1 MTKIF
6 FIFILSV
13 SFLVGCSA
21 NFLKELASKNS
32 DDAIIYDAQVAVN
45 EQNYDLAINLLTVKL
60 SAVGQAKVEARE
72 TLASAYA
79 GKCGLNFIDFVDG
92 LANASS
98 GSAFILVSSPFVG
111 KVVQPNYCLQSLQT
125 LDLIG
130 STATRTT
137 DQNAFASVVGM
148 VLMGSAT
155 RLYTDNN
162 PTDGD
167 GVQDVADISCTLTDA
182 QIDNV
187 VLGYG
192 YMAKNFSAL
201 TTDQIGSS
209 SGDAISDSIDACTAA
224 AGSSCEI
231 TDPAAITDDLRKTMR
246 DLLNTVDYGVGTVD
260 GSNPLLIPGACLPI

>member
-1 MTKIF
+1 MIKILLVLF
-6 FIFILSV
+6 YSI

-21 NFLKELASKNS
+21 NFLNELADKNS
-32 DDAIIYDAQVAVN
+32 DDAIIYDAQKAVN
-45 EQNYDLAINLLTVKL
+45 EQSYDIAIDLLTVKL
-60 SAVGQAKVEARE
+60 SAAGQAKVPARE

-79 GKCGLNFIDFVDG
+79 GKCGLNFISFVDG
-92 LANASS
+92 LANANS

-111 KVVQPNYCLQSLQT
+111 LPVQPNFCLQSLQT

-130 STATRTT
+130 PTESRTT

-148 VLMGSAT
+148 VLMGTST

-167 GVQDVADISCTLTDA
+167 GTQDVVGISCTLADS
-182 QIDNV
+182 QIDNII
-187 VLGYG
+187 LGYG

-201 TTDQIGSS
+201 STDQIGSS
-209 SGDAISDSIDACTAA
+209 SSDTISDSIDACNVV

-231 TDPAAITDDLRKTMR
+231 TDPAAITNNLRDAMK
-246 DLLNTVDYGVGTVD
+246 DLLNTTEYGVGIA
-260 GSNPLLIPGACLPI
+260 NPVLIPDACL

>member
-1 MTKIF
+1 MKKILLALLF
-6 FIFILSV
+6 SF

-21 NFLKELASKNS
+21 NFLKELADKNS
-32 DDAIIYDAQVAVN
+32 DDAIIYDAQKAVN
-45 EQNYDLAINLLTVKL
+45 EQNYDSAIDLLTVKL
-60 SAVGQAKVEARE
+60 SAAGQAKVPARE

-98 GSAFILVSSPFVG
+98 GSAFVLVSSAFVG
-111 KVVQPNYCLQSLQT
+111 TAVQPSYCLQSLQT
-125 LDLIG
+125 LDLLG
-130 STATRTT
+130 PTESRST

-148 VLMGSAT
+148 VLMGTST

-167 GVQDVADISCTLTDA
+167 GTQDAVDISCTLTDT

-187 VLGYG
+187 ILGYG

-201 TTDQIGSS
+201 STDQIGSS
-209 SGDAISDSIDACTAA
+209 SGDAISDSIDACTAV
-224 AGSSCEI
+224 AGSSCEV
-231 TDPAAITDDLRKTMR
+231 TDPATISNDLRKTMR
-246 DLLNTVDYGVGTVD
+246 DLLNTTEYGVGTAN
-260 GSNPLLIPGACLPI
+260 GSDPLLIPAACMPI